1 MKGGNLMNTHI
12 FIDECGTTSLKTEKS
27 GVMPYLVY
35 SAVIIEDKDLALARQ
50 TLQETIK
57 KCNIQQGYIK
67 SQNLKYDK
75 RIQVLNYFKKFNHY
89 VYCLVIDK
97 AKIDA
102 NSGLQYKQSFIK
114 FFQRLLSKHFQQR
127 YDEFHITFDK
137 LGWPEFQQSL
147 KKYMKDHGLIDQ
159 TLFSN
164 NSFDLADDI
173 KEEPLL
179 QLADVYAGTINKYYC
194 QPCNK
199 NEANY
204 IRDNFLQGKITI
216 EWFPW
221 ESVTLVAAQN
231 LFNEEFDKNLYNISI
246 DTANR
251 YITRYSK
258 DDPEGVELIKYLL
271 QESAQKPLR
280 VISSKEIKRTL
291 QERGYEI
298 GDPISKISSLRSKE
312 VVIISPQGK
321 KGYKFPTSE
330 KELADFYDRLRN
342 NVIPQLIRCR
352 ILNSVLQEKSC
363 GNYGVLKHKEY
374 SILNQLCEIVNKES
388 I

>member
-1 MKGGNLMNTHI
+1 MNAYI
-12 FIDECGTTSLKTEKS
+12 YIDECGTASLNIEKS

-35 SAVIIEDKDLALARQ
+35 SAVIIEEKDLSLARQ

-75 RIQVLNYFKKFNHY
+75 RIQVLRHFKTFNHY

-194 QPCNK
+194 QSCNK
-199 NEANY
+199 NEANH
-204 IRDNFLQGKITI
+204 IHDNFLRGKLTI

-231 LFNEEFDKNLYNISI
+231 LFNEEFDKKLYEISI

-251 YITRYSK
+251 YITSYSQ
-258 DDPEGVELIKYLL
+258 DDPEGVEIIKYLL
-271 QESAQKPLR
+271 QESAKNPLR
-280 VISSKEIKRTL
+280 VISSKEIKRNL

-330 KELADFYDRLRN
+330 KELADFYDRLRK

-352 ILNSVLQEKSC
+352 ILNSVLQEKSY
-363 GNYGVLKHKEY
+363 GNYGVLKHEEY